1 MPMFEYRCERCGAI
15 AEVFQ
20 RTPSGRPACERCGSS
35 ETTRLVSL
43 FSFRA
48 AQKAKYSDDFR
59 ERSLP
64 FLKGQ
69 AQQAFAE
76 GKESEEATAYRL
88 TERIGERIDR
98 ALVQHVFRKI

>member
-1 MPMFEYRCERCGAI
+1 MPLFEYRCDRCGAI

-20 RTPSGRPACERCGSS
+20 RTPTGRPACELCGSR

-48 AQKAKYSDDFR
+48 AQKPMYTEQFR

-98 ALVQHVFRKI
+98 ALDQQVFRKI